1 MIGSL
6 GIGGAEKLT
15 RWVFEELEKRGHVN
29 RLWTLR
35 EKGHHFEELQH
46 RHKEVR
52 HLGGSP
58 GTSQVLQAIPILM
71 RLRNEL
77 LAFRPDVVHA
87 HLFKTA
93 LLTRLAA
100 ILTGI
105 PVVVTL
111 HRLEYPRVEP
121 LVERIFQQ
129 STAAYIVD
137 SRAVGRLLAGW
148 GIAEARISVI
158 PNAVDPVELDAP
170 GDGARIRR
178 EMGIPSGASVVGI
191 IAHLFPEK
199 GHDFL
204 LESFAR
210 ANFPRGQVFLLIVG
224 SGPQRDRLE
233 RQAAGLGIGSSVR
246 FTGNRADL
254 NDILAALDL
263 CVLPSRWEGFG
274 IVLAE
279 ALYKNVP
286 VVATRGSGTEEIVED
301 GVTGSLVD
309 FGDVGALAA
318 ALERGLFDPSWR
330 KETAAAG
337 REKVLREF
345 TLEALAS
352 RYEDVYRRVS
362 RGASPSPGGRGS
374 G

>member
-1 MIGSL
+1 MRIGHVIGSL

-15 RWVFEELEKRGHVN
+15 RWAFEELEKRGHVN

-35 EKGHHFEELQH
+35 EEGHHFEQLRR
-46 RHKEVR
+46 RHEQVR

-58 GTSQVLQAIPILM
+58 GTSQLLQAFPILM
-71 RLRNEL
+71 RLRKEL
-77 LAFRPDVVHA
+77 IAFQPDVVHA

-93 LLTRLAA
+93 VLTRLAA
-100 ILTGI
+100 IRTGI

-111 HRLEYPRVEP
+111 HRLEYPRLEP
-121 LVERIFQQ
+121 LVERIFRL

-137 SRAVGRLLAGW
+137 SRAVRRLLAGW
-148 GIAEARISVI
+148 GIAEASISVI
-158 PNAVDPVELDAP
+158 PNAVDPAELDAP
-170 GDGARIRR
+170 GDGTRIRR
-178 EMGIPSGASVVGI
+178 EMEIPSGAPVVGV

-210 ANFPRGQVFLLIVG
+210 ASFPPGQIFLLIVG
-224 SGPQRDRLE
+224 SGPLRDRLE
-233 RQAAGLGIGSSVR
+233 HQAAVLGIGSSVR

-254 NDILAALDL
+254 NDILAAIDL

-301 GVTGSLVD
+301 GVTGALVD

-318 ALERGLFDPSWR
+318 ALQRGLFDSSWR
-330 KETAAAG
+330 KKTTALG

-352 RYEDVYRRVS
+352 RLEDVYRTVS
-362 RGASPSPGGRGS
+362 RGGPL
-374 G
+374 